1 MEAVEQGAFDPNQTI
16 PSPSQKPLQVLYA
29 GNLGVG
35 QAIED
40 IVPQLAQRLGDRVK
54 FRIIGGG
61 AGADALRERVAAMG
75 LDNVVVEPPVS
86 REALIGA
93 YQAADVLFLHL
104 NTLPSLNSVLPSK
117 LFEYAATGKPIWAGL
132 PGYSACFVQREIEN
146 AAVFEP
152 GSVESAVKVLESLTI
167 GITPRQRFVAK
178 WRRDKIMD
186 AMVNEV
192 KMLVNH
198 EA

>member
-1 MEAVEQGAFDPNQTI
+1 M
-16 PSPSQKPLQVLYA
+16 QVLYA

-40 IVPQLAQRLGDRVK
+40 IVPSLAQRLGARVR

-75 LDNVVVEPPVS
+75 LDNVVVEPLVS

-132 PGYSACFVQREIEN
+132 PGYSARFVQREIKN
-146 AAVFEP
+146 AVVFEP
-152 GSVESAVKVLESLTI
+152 GSVESAVKALESLTI
-167 GITPRQRFVAK
+167 EITPRPRFVAQ

-186 AMVNEV
+186 AMVNEM
-192 KMLVNH
+192 KILVNH